1 MIEGK
6 ILIARREDLK
16 ETVKEEPLEDLFITD
31 FAGRGEFNETLRNIM
46 NADFVLFVDDD
57 GRQRIFKNRYG
68 KDSVIF

>member
-1 MIEGK
+1 MIKGK

-31 FAGRGEFNETLRNIM
+31 LAVWGEFELMKNIHQS
-46 NADFVLFVDDD
+46 DFVLFVDDD

-68 KDSVIF
+68 NDSVIF